1 MLRAARRAARVPL
14 AAEPVR
20 EPVARAAAVGPEK
33 GTQENGMGM
42 LDGKVAFITGGASGI
57 GKGAA
62 LRFAREGAKVGL
74 ADMQE
79 GEGEQAKSEI
89 ERAGGEAL
97 FVTCDVSDPGS
108 VQEAIGQTVARFGR
122 LHIVFANAGINGVW
136 APIDELEPEE
146 WDRTLGINLKGT
158 FLTVH
163 FAVPHLKRAGGGSI
177 LITSSVNGNRTF
189 SNPGA
194 SAYSASK
201 AGQVAFMKMAAL
213 ELGRHNIRV
222 NAVCPGA
229 IHTHIEESTEKRDT
243 DKIGINVELP
253 EGSPA
258 LHAGQGEPVDV
269 ADTCLFLASD
279 LSRHVSGVEI
289 YVDGGASLLR

>member
-1 MLRAARRAARVPL
+1 
-14 AAEPVR
+14 
-20 EPVARAAAVGPEK
+20 
-33 GTQENGMGM
+33 MGM

-57 GKGAA
+57 GKGTA
-62 LRFAREGAKVGL
+62 LRYAREGAKIGL
-74 ADMQE
+74 ADMLAEDGQKA
-79 GEGEQAKSEI
+79 QSEI
-89 ERAGGEAL
+89 EQAGGQAL
-97 FVTCDVSDPGS
+97 FVECDVSDPAS
-108 VQEAIGQTVARFGR
+108 VQEAIDQTVQKFGR
-122 LHIVFANAGINGVW
+122 LDIVFANAGINGVW
-136 APIDELEPEE
+136 TPIEELSPEE
-146 WDRTLGINLKGT
+146 WDKTLDINLKGT
-158 FLTVH
+158 FLTLH
-163 FAVPHLKRAGGGSI
+163 FAIPHLKRVGGGSI

-194 SAYSASK
+194 SAYSTSK

-229 IHTHIEESTEKRDT
+229 IETNIDERTERRDT
-243 DKIGINVELP
+243 DKIGIEVEMP
-253 EGSPA
+253 KGSPA
-258 LHAGQGEPVDV
+258 LHGGQGEPIDV